1 MRSQTQNNWKKL
13 ADLLEKGGEKEY
25 DLEEVDLSIEDKEI
39 YRVLEHIRL
48 DCDYDHASKMKSD
61 VQESIYHKI
70 FNANEEVK
78 PQKGINIL
86 PLLLSV
92 AASIAIVLSI
102 VSLHYTYKDKQDI
115 ASWIV
120 FSSPNGVSQVVLPDS
135 SVVTVNKGST
145 VSYTTGYN
153 HSERLVRLNGEACF
167 NVMPNKEVPFIVST
181 RNVDVKVL
189 GTVFNV
195 SAYEDDE
202 EIVTSLLSG
211 SVELKNKRNE
221 RVYHLIPNQS
231 AIYSNLTE
239 GIEIQPFDAEY
250 VVGWMDGKLLFKKKT
265 FNEICKVLEKKFNC
279 TIQVSNTEVQKKLFT
294 GKFVNDESLPQILN
308 IIRVIVPF
316 NYTITNN
323 HVKIN

>member
-1 MRSQTQNNWKKL
+1 MRSRTQNNWKKL

-39 YRVLEHIRL
+39 YRVLDHIRL
-48 DCDYDHASKMKSD
+48 DCDYDHASEMKSD

-92 AASIAIVLSI
+92 AASVAIVLSI
-102 VSLHYTYKDKQDI
+102 VSLHYTYKDKQDL

-145 VSYTTGYN
+145 VSYTTGYS

-167 NVMPNKEVPFIVST
+167 NIVPNKEVPFIVST

-211 SVELKNKRNE
+211 SVELKNKMDE

-250 VVGWMDGKLLFKKKT
+250 VVGWVDGKLLFKKKT

-294 GKFVNDESLPQILN
+294 GKFVNDESLPQILD